1 MQKKTTTSANTATHV
16 YGSGGLVAGGLG
28 LAASYKGADGIFGWL
43 LLAGGWIAFAVMVLL
58 IFRLSTQLTSIIST
72 HDEETSIKSEKI
84 GQLEVTVSNLQ
95 REVDRRMDTLD
106 YLSSQ
111 LIKGTATPRRPTLQS
126 TPVTSTRLQQDDLG
140 EEE

>member
-1 MQKKTTTSANTATHV
+1 MPKKIATSTNTATHV
-16 YGSGGLVAGGLG
+16 YGSSGFVAGGLG
-28 LAASYKGADGIFGWL
+28 LAVSYKGTDGLFGWL
-43 LLAGGWIAFAVMVLL
+43 LLAGGWIACAVMVLL
-58 IFRLSTQLTSIIST
+58 IFRLSAQLTSIIST

-84 GQLEVTVSNLQ
+84 GQLETTISNLQ

-111 LIKGTATPRRPTLQS
+111 LIKGTATPRRPTPPS
-126 TPVTSTRLQQDDLG
+126 TPIASPRAHQDDLG